1 MMYQFATYL
10 MTMTLEKG
18 KSGNAIK
25 DFVEQFRKNM
35 FIEEEEEFEDD
46 DDLEEEYLDD
56 EDDDDHLEEDDDT
69 TAEKEDDKKALYISF
84 NVLVD
89 DAEDCDFFYTSDM
102 MYEPHEVPEEV
113 VLTENFSYK
122 HKIRIKLDDL
132 TDDKILAHSK
142 EITGEEKMPIVEF
155 YREDNGT
162 IDLFIGFYYKDFEE
176 LCENT

>member
-1 MMYQFATYL
+1 MIMNQRYTYL
-10 MTMTLEKG
+10 MTMTLERS

-46 DDLEEEYLDD
+46 DDLEE
-56 EDDDDHLEEDDDT
+56 DDDT

-89 DAEDCDFFYTSDM
+89 DAEDWDFFYTSDM

>member
-1 MMYQFATYL
+1 MMYQFATYI

-46 DDLEEEYLDD
+46 DDLEE
-56 EDDDDHLEEDDDT
+56 DDDT

-89 DAEDCDFFYTSDM
+89 DAEDWDFFYTSDM